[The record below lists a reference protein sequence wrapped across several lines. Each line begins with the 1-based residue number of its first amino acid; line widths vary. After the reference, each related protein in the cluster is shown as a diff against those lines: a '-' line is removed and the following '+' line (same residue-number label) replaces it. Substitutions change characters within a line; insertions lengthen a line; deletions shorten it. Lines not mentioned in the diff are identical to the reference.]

1 MKDLVWDKV
10 LSVGVTEIDE
20 DHRKLIH
27 IFNTLNHAIT
37 DGESKACLA
46 ATLEELVNCTVWH
59 FSHEERLM
67 LKYRFQEA
75 EEHKAEHQELIQ
87 SAKSLQQL
95 LLQPD
100 ASLAEEHVLFLEQWL
115 TKHILTA
122 DGRLGTYLSHVM

>member
-1 MKDLVWDKV
+1 MKDLVWDKI
-10 LSVGVTEIDE
+10 LSVGITEIDE

-27 IFNTLNHAIT
+27 IFNILNHAISE
-37 DGESKACLA
+37 GESKAYLV

-67 LKYRFQEA
+67 LKHHFPETQE
-75 EEHKAEHQELIQ
+75 HTAEHQELIQ
-87 SAKSLQQL
+87 SAKALQQT
-95 LLQPD
+95 LLQSD
-100 ASLAEEHVLFLEQWL
+100 KAFAEEHVQFLERWL

>member
-1 MKDLVWDKV
+1 MKDLVWDKI

-27 IFNTLNHAIT
+27 IFNILNHAVT
-37 DGESKACLA
+37 DGESKEYLA

-67 LKYRFQEA
+67 LKHRYQEHA
-75 EEHKAEHQELIQ
+75 EHKAEHQELIQ
-87 SAKSLQQL
+87 SAKELQQT
-95 LLQPD
+95 LLQSD
-100 ASLAEEHVLFLEQWL
+100 KAVAEEHVQFLERWL